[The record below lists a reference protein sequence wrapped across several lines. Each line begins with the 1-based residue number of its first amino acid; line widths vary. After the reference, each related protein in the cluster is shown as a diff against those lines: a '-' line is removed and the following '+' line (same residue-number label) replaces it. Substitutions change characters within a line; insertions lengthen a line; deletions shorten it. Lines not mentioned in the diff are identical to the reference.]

1 MKKLL
6 LVSLICVLV
15 FSFAITAM
23 AKTKITYWTYPAIT
37 VEGLQPGEYEQNM
50 IDQFEEEY
58 PEVEV
63 ELQIFPYDGGI
74 KKVDLSIMSGDP
86 PDILIDNV
94 FRVGKYADA
103 GLLVPFD
110 LTEEEKNDFYP
121 FAIEASTFNGEMA
134 VWPTHVNTTGF
145 IVSKKIAKEAKAL
158 DLLPLDRPDRNWT
171 ADEFKAFLQKV
182 AAANLPGVRG
192 YTLFFGDANGQQVFI
207 MLMLQGFGAV
217 PFVYEDGKYRC
228 TMDSPEAVEGLEYY
242 LDIYNNSPGCFHEGA
257 ETLTCFDCGR
267 INSSGDIAVING
279 GVATILQGLE
289 GTNQIYADADGSLFP
304 IPSKAGISN
313 SSLLSIEA
321 YGVFDNGDA
330 ERVKYAQLFVRYFC
344 ENAPDFLTIRNN
356 ASPVRKSTPIAE
368 AYQKYADNPDV
379 QYYLTQLPSYGK
391 DYGTM
396 CPVYQQYKEVWRVN
410 MQGVFTGMITPEE
423 GLDEITRK
431 VNKLLD
437 ELYEE

>member
-1 MKKLL
+1 MKKTVLVL
-6 LVSLICVLV
+6 LVCVFMFSL
-15 FSFAITAM
+15 AITAS
-23 AKTKITYWTYPAIT
+23 AKVKVVYWTYPSIT

-50 IDQFEEEY
+50 IDQFEKLY

-63 ELQIFPYDGGI
+63 ELEIFPYDGGI
-74 KKVDLSIMSGDP
+74 TKVDLSIMSGDP
-86 PDILIDNV
+86 PDILVDNV

-121 FAIEASTFNGEMA
+121 FAIEASTFNGEMS
-134 VWPTHVNTTGF
+134 VWPAVVYTQGI
-145 IVSKKIAKEAKAL
+145 IVSKKIAREAEAL

-182 AAANLPGVRG
+182 AAANLPEVRG
-192 YTLFFGDANGQQVFI
+192 TVMHFADANGQQNFI
-207 MLMLQGFGAV
+207 MLMIQGFGAV

-228 TMDSPEAVEGLEYY
+228 TMNSPEAVEGLEYY

-257 ETLTCFDCGR
+257 ENLTCFDTGR
-267 INSSGDIAVING
+267 LVSSGKIAVGHG

-289 GTNQIYADADGSLFP
+289 GTNQIYIDADASVFP
-304 IPSKAGISN
+304 VPSKEGISN
-313 SSLLSIEA
+313 SALLSFEA

-330 ERVKYAQLFVRYFC
+330 EKAKYAQMFVRYFC
-344 ENAPDFLTIRNN
+344 ENAPDILTIRANG
-356 ASPVRKSTPIAE
+356 SPVRKSTPIAE
-368 AYQKYADNPDV
+368 AYKKYADNPDV
-379 QYYLTQLPSYGK
+379 IFYLTQLANYGK

-396 CPVYQQYKEVWRVN
+396 CPVYQQYKEIWRIA
-410 MQGVFTGMITPEE
+410 MQGVFTGMITPKE
-423 GLDEITRK
+423 GLNEITRK

-437 ELYEE
+437 ELYEK